1 MGGEPEPCLASRSN
15 FGVTRPHTLPKG
27 DGNMKRIIIDEEF
40 KALIPPLSEEE
51 RELLEGSI
59 VADGC
64 RDPLVLWGGILIDGH
79 HRHEICT
86 RLGIEFDTVE
96 MSNLETRNDAMM
108 WVIRN
113 QLGRRNLSNYQRAE
127 LVLKLKPA
135 IAEKAKENVA
145 AGGGSGI
152 SGRQKSDNPID
163 TKNELAKAS
172 GLSHDTISKADFIG
186 KNANEYTKKALR
198 AGETSINREYSR
210 IKRDTKRA
218 EIIEQLDNI
227 EAKEAKAIEGVY
239 DVIVIDPPW
248 PMKKIERDV
257 TPNQVEFDYPT
268 MSLEEIAKLEVPCA
282 DSCHVWLWT
291 THKFMPAALSLLDG
305 WGMSYVCAFVWHK
318 PGGFQPFGLP
328 QYNSEFAL
336 YARSGTPTFIDT
348 KAFPVCFNAP
358 RGAHSE
364 KPGEF
369 YSMIERVTAGRRLD
383 MFGRRKISGFDSWGK
398 EA

>member
-1 MGGEPEPCLASRSN
+1 MLASRFN

-27 DGNMKRIIIDEEF
+27 DGKMNGTSNDNTSL
-40 KALIPPLSEEE
+40 ALMSEAS
-51 RELLEGSI
+51 RM
-59 VADGC
+59 
-64 RDPLVLWGGILIDGH
+64 LVEASTI
-79 HRHEICT
+79 
-86 RLGIEFDTVE
+86 
-96 MSNLETRNDAMM
+96 
-108 WVIRN
+108 
-113 QLGRRNLSNYQRAE
+113 QQ
-127 LVLKLKPA
+127 
-135 IAEKAKENVA
+135 AKELKDLALTA
-145 AGGGSGI
+145 ADWARRKGMGDEAIQYARS
-152 SGRQKSDNPID
+152 
-163 TKNELAKAS
+163 
-172 GLSHDTISKADFIG
+172 
-186 KNANEYTKKALR
+186 YALR
-198 AGETSINREYSR
+198 AERKMGEMLQSTDRAKGASAGG
-210 IKRDTKRA
+210 IKESPRGSYIVPRDTQPTLSELGVTKRESSEA
-218 EIIEQLDNI
+218 QFLADLPDEDFEEVATGDKTIADAKREHKRKTIIDHLEDI
-227 EAKEAKAIEGVY
+227 ELKEAKAIEGVY

-268 MSLEEIAKLEVPCA
+268 MSLEEIAELEVPCA

-336 YARSGTPTFIDT
+336 YARAGTPTFIDT

-383 MFGRRKISGFDSWGK
+383 MFGRREISGFDSWGK

>member
-1 MGGEPEPCLASRSN
+1 MNRTSNDNTSLVLMSEASR
-15 FGVTRPHTLPKG
+15 
-27 DGNMKRIIIDEEF
+27 M
-40 KALIPPLSEEE
+40 
-51 RELLEGSI
+51 
-59 VADGC
+59 
-64 RDPLVLWGGILIDGH
+64 LVEASTI
-79 HRHEICT
+79 
-86 RLGIEFDTVE
+86 
-96 MSNLETRNDAMM
+96 
-108 WVIRN
+108 
-113 QLGRRNLSNYQRAE
+113 QQ
-127 LVLKLKPA
+127 
-135 IAEKAKENVA
+135 AKELKDLALTA
-145 AGGGSGI
+145 ADWARRKGMGDEAIQYARS
-152 SGRQKSDNPID
+152 
-163 TKNELAKAS
+163 
-172 GLSHDTISKADFIG
+172 
-186 KNANEYTKKALR
+186 YALR
-198 AGETSINREYSR
+198 AERKMGEMLKATELNPGTRPS
-210 IKRDTKRA
+210 KRDGGTMLLPPSDVTTLAELGVTKRESSEAQFLAALPA
-218 EIIEQLDNI
+218 EDFEEVATGDKTIADAKREHKRKTIIDHLEDI
-227 EAKEAKAIEGVY
+227 ELKEAKAIEGVY

-268 MSLEEIAKLEVPCA
+268 MSLEEIAELEVPCA

-336 YARSGTPTFIDT
+336 YARAGTPTFIDT

-383 MFGRRKISGFDSWGK
+383 MFGRREIIGFDSWGK